1 MTEQTMTL
9 PALKPE
15 RSHTFWGLFRQR
27 FVRNRL
33 AVAGGIV
40 VATLTFV
47 ALFAPLIAPYDP
59 AAIDTRQ
66 ASILAP
72 IGGPLPGATI
82 WADVLS
88 RMVYGARIS
97 LAVGFVAVGIA
108 TIIGVFLG
116 ALAGYFGGFVD
127 GVIMRFT
134 DLMLTIPSIF
144 LILAVI
150 AFLDPS
156 IYNIMAVIGITG
168 WMGVARLIRAEF
180 LSLRERD
187 FVQAARAMGAGHGRL
202 IVRHILPNAL
212 APVLVSA
219 SLGVAS
225 AILTESSLSFLGI
238 GVQPPTPSWGAILTQ
253 GKDNIEYAWWL
264 SVYPGMAIL
273 ITVMGFNL
281 LGEGIRDAL
290 DPKTPLHN
298 PDDAD

>member
-1 MTEQTMTL
+1 MTL

-72 IGGPLPGATI
+72 PSAAHWFGADDLGR
-82 WADVLS
+82 DVLS

-108 TIIGVFLG
+108 TIIGVAG

-180 LSLRERD
+180 LSPRGATSCKRPGPWG
-187 FVQAARAMGAGHGRL
+187 RA
-202 IVRHILPNAL
+202 
-212 APVLVSA
+212 
-219 SLGVAS
+219 
-225 AILTESSLSFLGI
+225 
-238 GVQPPTPSWGAILTQ
+238 
-253 GKDNIEYAWWL
+253 
-264 SVYPGMAIL
+264 
-273 ITVMGFNL
+273 TVG
-281 LGEGIRDAL
+281 
-290 DPKTPLHN
+290 
-298 PDDAD
+298 